1 MSHRQL
7 RHSSANASIKPF
19 AGPPERPPRVLLV
32 GDHFGHPSGVV
43 HGVTTYYRTVL
54 PGLARHGVAARLC
67 LLGPVHPAAAALSTN
82 HVAPIFFNRSK
93 WDPRALLDLGR
104 LVRELDANVLH
115 LSNIKAI
122 SLGCFLA
129 RRASVATV
137 LHFHDRVPPPA
148 PLLPVMR
155 HFARQA
161 DAAIAISESV
171 RAFVATTYG
180 LPPAQIAVLHYGVDL
195 AAARSPSAAERAA
208 QRVRLGLAA
217 AAPVIAIV
225 GRIAP
230 EKRQALLIRTMP
242 AVLRARP
249 DAVLLVV
256 GDGPERL
263 ACEAEARRLG
273 LDAAVRFLGQRS
285 DVADVLATTDM
296 LALTSTCEPFG
307 YVVIEAAAAAVPT
320 VAFATGGVP
329 EIVRHEVTG
338 LLVAEDDTEM
348 LAAAL
353 IRLVRDPELARRL
366 GAAAQQEV
374 RRFDLE
380 AHLAALAALYRQ
392 VLAVA
397 PKRDSAR
404 IAG

>member
-7 RHSSANASIKPF
+7 RDSSANASIKPF
-19 AGPPERPPRVLLV
+19 AGPPERSPRVLFV
-32 GDHFGHPSGVV
+32 GDHFGHPGGVV

-54 PGLARHGVAARLC
+54 PGLARHGVAATLC
-67 LLGPVHPAAAALSTN
+67 LLGPGHPAAAALATN

-104 LVRELDANVLH
+104 LVRKLDGDILH

-129 RRASVATV
+129 RRAGVATV

-180 LPPAQIAVLHYGVDL
+180 LPPAQIAVLHYGLDL

-242 AVLRARP
+242 AVLQARP

-285 DVADVLATTDM
+285 DVADVLAATDM

-338 LLVAEDDTEM
+338 LLVPQDDTEM

-380 AHLAALAALYRQ
+380 AHLAALAALYHQ

-397 PKRDSAR
+397 SKRDSVR

>member
-1 MSHRQL
+1 MR
-7 RHSSANASIKPF
+7 K
-19 AGPPERPPRVLLV
+19 
-32 GDHFGHPSGVV
+32 
-43 HGVTTYYRTVL
+43 
-54 PGLARHGVAARLC
+54 
-67 LLGPVHPAAAALSTN
+67 
-82 HVAPIFFNRSK
+82 
-93 WDPRALLDLGR
+93 LD
-104 LVRELDANVLH
+104 VNILH

-122 SLGCFLA
+122 SLGCLLA
-129 RRASVATV
+129 RRAGVATV

-148 PLLPVMR
+148 PLLPVIR

-397 PKRDSAR
+397 PKHDPLK